1 MSFHK
6 NARKNCI
13 DANASLP
20 VASTET
26 ENCQDEVIKS
36 KIAHVKHGGNAAN
49 LSSVSQ
55 FEESEDP
62 FLNIL
67 PQCPQF
73 VVVAKNMVYTSV
85 RLCIFQL
92 IIPRIDLSDG

>member
-1 MSFHK
+1 M
-6 NARKNCI
+6 
-13 DANASLP
+13 LP
-20 VASTET
+20 SPVDFAET
-26 ENCQDEVIKS
+26 EDCQDEVIKS

-73 VVVAKNMVYTSV
+73 VVVAKNMAYTSV
-85 RLCIFQL
+85 RLCIFRP
-92 IIPRIDLSDG
+92 IIPRTDLSDG